1 MDQWNRTTTSVIV
14 SASYRILVVD
24 DESII
29 VQFLRDLLRSGS
41 ASYQIDTASTGEE
54 AMLKAEQ
61 SRPHLVV
68 LDINIPS
75 GNGFDVC
82 KHITVHPR
90 CQHTVV
96 LAMTSDTN
104 PDRLRR
110 IQDAGARECLFKPFH
125 LKDFL
130 GKVQRYAAEARE
142 RELATK

>member
-1 MDQWNRTTTSVIV
+1 M

-24 DESII
+24 DETII
-29 VQFLRDLLRSGS
+29 VQFLQSLLRTGS
-41 ASYQIDTASTGEE
+41 AEYQIDTASTGEE
-54 AMLKAEQ
+54 AIQKAEKT
-61 SRPHLVV
+61 RPHLVV

-82 KHITVHPR
+82 RHITRQPQ

-110 IQDAGARECLFKPFH
+110 IQEAGARECLFKPFP

-130 GKVQRYAAEARE
+130 GKVQKYSAEARD
-142 RELATK
+142 RELAAK